1 VLSSVFLVSNQSA
14 VTTANTYSGCNPRKS
29 KRTSKIIMP
38 DTDANKA
45 YVERQIDIAKNAA
58 TESAENNALYRAGTQ
73 MEVLPCDGN
82 ANLTTEQQ
90 NTVYEAADWLLGE

>member
-1 VLSSVFLVSNQSA
+1 
-14 VTTANTYSGCNPRKS
+14 
-29 KRTSKIIMP
+29 MP

-45 YVERQIDIAKNAA
+45 YVERQIDIAKNAT
-58 TESAENNALYRAGTQ
+58 TEEAENNALYRAGTQ